1 MIYSKVELGDN
12 GLYSTSAL
20 TDEKKRCFVQL
31 NGVKILDAS
40 DKNEIIFD
48 PVSETNMSKIEA
60 IHVNNLQAALDNS
73 KEWFG
78 RELSDTTI
86 QKAYLRDETG
96 LSADRIEATKVFDA
110 RREPLE
116 FDSIQNDMTCTLLV
130 EFSGLWFAK
139 KAFGA
144 TWNIVQLK
152 IHDEETPDEP
162 ETSQE
167 NQGPELEDYP
177 EDYIIEDEEAQ

>member
-1 MIYSKVELGDN
+1 MIYDKVALGDN
-12 GLYSTSAL
+12 GLYNASVL
-20 TDEKKRCFVQL
+20 TDEKKRCFIQL
-31 NGVKILDAS
+31 NGVKIIDAS

-78 RELSDTTI
+78 RKLSDTTI
-86 QKAYLRDETG
+86 QKAYLRDEMG

-144 TWNIVQLK
+144 TWNIVQLR

-162 ETSQE
+162 EESQE
-167 NQGPELEDYP
+167 TPAPELEDYP
-177 EDYIIEDEEAQ
+177 EEYIIEDEEVQ